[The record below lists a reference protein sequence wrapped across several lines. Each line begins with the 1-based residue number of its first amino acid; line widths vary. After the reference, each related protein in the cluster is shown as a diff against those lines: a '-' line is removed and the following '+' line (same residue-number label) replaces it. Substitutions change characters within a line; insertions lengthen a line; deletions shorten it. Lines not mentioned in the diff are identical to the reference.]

1 MRVKLPPQRNHRSFA
16 RTTLAS
22 FSCVPKKRVLLT
34 YGSGKNDI
42 VYVDKG
48 SGGLDEFKTY
58 LTEDKIFYGIL
69 EVVVKGKPSSS
80 PVVVLQVTGS
90 GIC

>member
-1 MRVKLPPQRNHRSFA
+1 M
-16 RTTLAS
+16 
-22 FSCVPKKRVLLT
+22 LLT

-69 EVVVKGKPSSS
+69 EVVVKGIHPLPLLSFSYKCRSEIYIKGMSTT
-80 PVVVLQVTGS
+80 Q
-90 GIC
+90 